1 MRALSRF
8 ALAGLLPVLL
18 GGGARPVASHAP
30 AARRDLRQEI
40 IAADSAM
47 FDAYNSHDG
56 ERLGQYFARDL
67 EFYHDTGG
75 LLTWAQAMAGLTST
89 FTQSPDIHRSLVGS
103 LEVYP
108 VRDYGAIE
116 VGTHRFCHREQGR
129 DVCGTFKFTHIWRRS
144 ASGWQVSRAVSY
156 DH

>member
-30 AARRDLRQEI
+30 AAPRDLRQEI

-47 FDAYNSHDG
+47 FAAYNSHDG